1 LSFLLLLLV
10 LPPAASCPS
19 SCCLLSFLLKAFT
32 KHKKRSRWSVSFAL
46 TPSRPVVALAMAEI
60 ASGVPSWEIS
70 ASEPEGVNM
79 PSNLDNVLAAKGMRR
94 VAVPGDGNC
103 QFAAVLTSMDLAGL
117 EVTMTPQQLRK
128 KAVKYLKAHR
138 SQFSDHAWLPGDS
151 CSVRLLLLLFFPSSW
166 CLLSFLLLRLVLLPG
181 VSCPSSCCL
190 LSFLLLLPVLPP
202 AASCASC
209 PSSFCFLFGHLASS
223 AGRRTWR
230 ECSSLV
236 STATTAPCKQL
247 RKLPSSALRCTR
259 AVLRSRRWR
268 LRHPPAAASIQLLWH
283 SCRSIIMM
291 RWKLFLWCRP
301 VCFLLSFLLLCLA
314 PFCPSSCIVCPSSFS
329 LALLSLSS
337 QTPVAPVIAADKSEA
352 EEEDPPLALVAA
364 AEEDPPL
371 ALVAEAEEEDP
382 PLALR
387 RRICLQAISEDV
399 KRTQAYRRSLRRHG
413 RQVMIFGTKNCQNG
427 AWHARRRH
435 SFFSSF
441 VLLLTSCPSC
451 ASCLSFLFRC
461 HVIFL
466 FVCCLCSP
474 LGQGLRRRSHRRRR
488 KGPVPTRSHA
498 QQGLRRLPF
507 ACPAGVHGGRGAL
520 VVLPAVRDIP

>member
-1 LSFLLLLLV
+1 MSFLLLLLV

-151 CSVRLLLLLFFPSSW
+151 CSVRLLLLLPFPSSW

-364 AEEDPPL
+364 AEEDL
-371 ALVAEAEEEDP
+371 SAGHK
-382 PLALR
+382 R
-387 RRICLQAISEDV
+387 RRQEDAGLQKKPATSRAAGYDLRNQELPKRRLACKKATFLLFILCLTVDI
-399 KRTQAYRRSLRRHG
+399 
-413 RQVMIFGTKNCQNG
+413 
-427 AWHARRRH
+427 
-435 SFFSSF
+435 
-441 VLLLTSCPSC
+441 
-451 ASCLSFLFRC
+451 LSFLRFLLVLPLSLSC
-461 HVIFL
+461 HFSL
-466 FVCCLCSP
+466 CLLPVLSSWARSATKKPSSQAKRTGSYAQSRAARLTAAAIRMSCGSP
-474 LGQGLRRRSHRRRR
+474 RR
-488 KGPVPTRSHA
+488 KGCIGRAS
-498 QQGLRRLPF
+498 
-507 ACPAGVHGGRGAL
+507 GGS
-520 VVLPAVRDIP
+520 